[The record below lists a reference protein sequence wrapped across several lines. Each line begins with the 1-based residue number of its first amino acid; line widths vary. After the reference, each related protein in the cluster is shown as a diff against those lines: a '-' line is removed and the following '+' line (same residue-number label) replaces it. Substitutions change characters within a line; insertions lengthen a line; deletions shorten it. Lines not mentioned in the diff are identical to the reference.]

1 MKSFKLVQWVIL
13 CLLIAL
19 VLIYLRFP
27 FISKSNPPPRYCRL
41 QDADLMVSS
50 NITLNLFQSALEKH
64 GGYVFTD
71 QPNDATMI
79 FFNLLV
85 DYSTLYH
92 TINTMERCAFVHG
105 ILTIDLFASKS
116 RMFKHLRENLSAQI
130 LNRVI
135 PRTYLLSKEE
145 LPILQREYS
154 PLNLYIL
161 KKNVQRQ
168 KGVVITRDLPKIS
181 ASENEGYV
189 VCQELLRDNFLVDG
203 RKINIRKYAIV
214 VVNHKVRVYL
224 YKDGFIYYAKK
235 AFDSVSAEEDVHI
248 TTGYVDRSIYE
259 RNPLTLADLYER
271 LGERNT
277 HTLRENI
284 TGTLRMVFEAYRS
297 VLQEIETENS
307 SKTKFVILGCD
318 MAVKSDL
325 RVSLMEINKGPD
337 MGAKDTRDGALKQ
350 DLVIESLRACGAI
363 PGSPNL
369 IRIL

>member
-1 MKSFKLVQWVIL
+1 MKSAKIVQLVIL
-13 CLLIAL
+13 CMLIAL
-19 VLIYLRFP
+19 FFIYLRFP
-27 FISKSNPPPRYCRL
+27 SISKRNPPPRYCRL
-41 QDADLMVSS
+41 QGADLMVNS
-50 NITLNLFQSALEKH
+50 NTTLTLFQSALEKH

-71 QPNDATMI
+71 QPTDATMI

-85 DYSTLYH
+85 DYSTLYDA
-92 TINTMERCAFVHG
+92 INKIERCAFVHG
-105 ILTIDLFASKS
+105 ILSIDLFASKS
-116 RMFKHLRENLSAQI
+116 RMFKHLRNNLSSQI
-130 LNRVI
+130 LKMVI
-135 PRTYLLSKEE
+135 PRTYLLSTEE
-145 LPILQREYS
+145 LPIFRREYS
-154 PLNLYIL
+154 PSNLYIL

-168 KGVVITRDLPKIS
+168 KGVVITRDLRKIS

-203 RKINIRKYAIV
+203 RKINIRNYVIV

-235 AFDSVSAEEDVHI
+235 AFDSVSADEDVHI

-259 RNPLTLADLYER
+259 RNPLTLADLYQT
-271 LGERNT
+271 LGERKK

-284 TGTLRMVFEAYRS
+284 IDTLRTVFGAYRS
-297 VLQEIETENS
+297 VLQEVETENS

-318 MAVKSDL
+318 MAVSSDL
-325 RVSLMEINKGPD
+325 RVRLMEINKGPD
-337 MGAKDTRDGALKQ
+337 MGTKDTRDGALKQ

-369 IRIL
+369 IKIL